1 MKTMGRLCLLP
12 LMVLI
17 TSVICLGQGSP
28 VETTPTAKIETT
40 YDSSKDRTTVRL
52 APVQISGE
60 RDKYHSLHMMPS
72 FSFQGHEMKR
82 PSIIDFELQTVVKVR
97 LLDSDL
103 YVVFVIDGE
112 TIHLS
117 SSRSA
122 IFRPVPGRRWM
133 GERLV
138 FRMPYETF
146 IKITNAKKF
155 EMKFEGIKFEV
166 GEPQLQALRELSLRM
181 N

>member
-1 MKTMGRLCLLP
+1 MKTMERPCLL
-12 LMVLI
+12 LMVLLASA
-17 TSVICLGQGSP
+17 TCFAQSP
-28 VETTPTAKIETT
+28 QPEAPTVKIETT
-40 YDSSKDRTTVRL
+40 YDSVKDRTTVRL
-52 APVQISGE
+52 APVKISGE
-60 RDKYHSLHMMPS
+60 KDKYHSLHMMPS
-72 FSFQGHEMKR
+72 FSYQGHEMKR

-103 YVVFVIDGE
+103 YVVFIIDGE

-133 GERLV
+133 GERLI

-146 IKITNAKKF
+146 FKITKAKHF
-155 EMKFEGIKFEV
+155 GIKFEGVQFEV
-166 GEPQLQALRELSLRM
+166 GEPQMQALQELFSKM

>member
-1 MKTMGRLCLLP
+1 MRRFCLSL
-12 LMVLI
+12 LVVLL
-17 TSVICLGQGSP
+17 TAATCLAQSP
-28 VETTPTAKIETT
+28 QPEAPTVKIETM
-40 YDSSKDRTTVRL
+40 YDSVKDRTTLRL
-52 APVQISGE
+52 APVKISGE
-60 RDKYHSLHMMPS
+60 KDKYHSLHMMPS

-103 YVVFVIDGE
+103 YVVFIIDGE
-112 TIHLS
+112 TIHLG

-138 FRMPYETF
+138 FRMPYETLV
-146 IKITNAKKF
+146 KITNAKRLDIKF
-155 EMKFEGIKFEV
+155 DGVKFEV
-166 GEPQLQALRELSLRM
+166 GEPQMEALRQFSSKM
-181 N
+181 D

>member
-1 MKTMGRLCLLP
+1 MGRFCLL
-12 LMVLI
+12 LLLGLI

-28 VETTPTAKIETT
+28 LETTPTAKIETT
-40 YDSSKDRTTVRL
+40 YDNSKDRTTVRL
-52 APVQISGE
+52 APVQLSAE

-82 PSIIDFELQTVVKVR
+82 PSIIDFELQSVVKVR

-103 YVVFVIDGE
+103 YVVFIIDGE

-146 IKITNAKKF
+146 IKITNAKQF
-155 EMKFEGIKFEV
+155 GIKFEAVKFDV
-166 GEPQLQALRELSLRM
+166 GAPQMQALRDLAAEM
-181 N
+181 K

>member
-1 MKTMGRLCLLP
+1 
-12 LMVLI
+12 
-17 TSVICLGQGSP
+17 
-28 VETTPTAKIETT
+28 
-40 YDSSKDRTTVRL
+40 
-52 APVQISGE
+52 
-60 RDKYHSLHMMPS
+60 
-72 FSFQGHEMKR
+72 
-82 PSIIDFELQTVVKVR
+82 VKVR

-103 YVVFVIDGE
+103 YVVFIIDGE

-146 IKITNAKKF
+146 LKITNAKTF
-155 EMKFEGIKFEV
+155 AIKFDGISFPV
-166 GEPQLQALRELSLRM
+166 GAEQHQALRELARQIKEGRVGFRK

>member
-1 MKTMGRLCLLP
+1 MKTMGRFCLSL
-12 LMVLI
+12 LVVLL
-17 TSVICLGQGSP
+17 TSATCFAQNPQPEAPAI
-28 VETTPTAKIETT
+28 KIETV
-40 YDSSKDRTTVRL
+40 YDTVKDRTTVRL
-52 APVQISGE
+52 APVKISGE
-60 RDKYHSLHMMPS
+60 KDKYHSLRMMPS

-97 LLDSDL
+97 LLDTDL
-103 YVVFVIDGE
+103 YVVFIIDGE

-146 IKITNAKKF
+146 LKITKAKQFEIKF
-155 EMKFEGIKFEV
+155 DGVKFEV
-166 GEPQLQALRELSLRM
+166 GEPLMQALREFSSKM
-181 N
+181 E